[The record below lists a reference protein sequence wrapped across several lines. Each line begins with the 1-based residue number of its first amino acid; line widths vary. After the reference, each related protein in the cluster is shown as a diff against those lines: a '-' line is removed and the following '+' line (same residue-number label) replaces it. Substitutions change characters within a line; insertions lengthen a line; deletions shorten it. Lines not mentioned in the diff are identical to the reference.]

1 MKRIKHL
8 KTMMCITLMA
18 LALLVLWSVQK
29 DAKAEGEIGSITINL
44 KTIQNSKG
52 QDTEKGNVEFA
63 AYKVGSWNGSTGKW
77 ELDGRLSETKIN
89 LDDLTSET
97 ATADDL
103 EAAATA
109 LLEQEN
115 LKDLQV
121 EPDKEH
127 VTDETGHLKFDG
139 LPWGV
144 YLIEQKTGK
153 ETYGTVTPLMVTVPY
168 FVNGTRTADIVLD
181 ELKASGPY
189 INEAGRIVVTK
200 RTGYI
205 DPTLL
210 EVVELIPSNA
220 VYYVGVFT
228 DAQGEKLLGDEY
240 VKEINMKGVGTG
252 TVEFDKL
259 QKGTYYIF
267 ETDKNGK
274 AYKIGEQQPVTVD
287 NPYSWVCNLEEGSSQ
302 VVTLDGTAESAP
314 GNVGLYNLYYDL
326 PDGYFY
332 QGSITIGKNVF
343 NTKEKQTTV
352 DDTFYAGIF
361 RDAEGKDLYQV
372 VELVQ
377 NGTVTVDVPLGG
389 ETGQEPITYYV
400 YETDKDGNRLNKNDF
415 EYKITGEGKVNIEQ
429 GKLTSSISL
438 TNTKKKAATDDSDKS
453 DTSDTSKKTST
464 KKTGD
469 DTPIAFYIVIFV
481 AALAVLVLM
490 TRSRS
495 LKGRNKHE

>member
-8 KTMMCITLMA
+8 KTMMCIALMA

-29 DAKAEGEIGSITINL
+29 DAKAEGEKGSITINL
-44 KTIQNSKG
+44 KTIQNSKD

-77 ELDGRLSETKIN
+77 ELDARLSKTKIN
-89 LDDLTSET
+89 LNDLT
-97 ATADDL
+97 TADDL

-115 LKDLQV
+115 LEDLQF
-121 EPDKEH
+121 EPKKKH
-127 VTDETGHLKFDG
+127 VTNEKGYLKFDG

-153 ETYGTVTPLMVTVPY
+153 ETYGTVAPLMVTVPY
-168 FVNGTRTADIVLD
+168 FVNGTRTADIKL
-181 ELKASGPY
+181 EPKAEGPY

-200 RTGYI
+200 RTGYL

-220 VYYVGVFT
+220 VYYVGVFK
-228 DAQGEKLLGDEY
+228 DAQGKKLLGDEY
-240 VKEINMKGVGTG
+240 VKEINMKGEPTG

-302 VVTLDGTAESAP
+302 VVSLDGTAESAP

-326 PDGYFY
+326 PEGYFY

-389 ETGQEPITYYV
+389 ETGQDPITYYV

-438 TNTKKKAATDDSDKS
+438 TNTKKKAAKDDSDKS
-453 DTSDTSKKTST
+453 DKSDTSKKTSS

-469 DTPIAFYIVIFV
+469 DTPIAFYVVIFV

>member
-1 MKRIKHL
+1 
-8 KTMMCITLMA
+8 MMCITLMA
-18 LALLVLWSVQK
+18 LALVVLWSVQK
-29 DAKAEGEIGSITINL
+29 DAKAEGKIGSITIEL
-44 KTIQNSKG
+44 QDIKNSKG
-52 QDTEKGNVEFA
+52 QYTEKNNVEFA
-63 AYKVGSWNGSTGKW
+63 VYRVGSWNGSTGKW
-77 ELDGRLSETKIN
+77 ELEESLSEAKI
-89 LDDLTSET
+89 DMDYLTSED
-97 ATADDL
+97 AKSEDL
-103 EAAATA
+103 EAASSA
-109 LLEQEN
+109 LLRLPN
-115 LKDLQV
+115 LKDLQFK
-121 EPDKEH
+121 PDKKH
-127 VTDETGHLKFDG
+127 VTDEEGYLKFEG

-144 YLIEQKTGK
+144 YLIEQKTGE

-168 FVNGTRTADIVLD
+168 FLDGTRTADIVLD
-181 ELKASGPY
+181 KLKASGPY

-200 RTGYI
+200 RTGYL

-220 VYYVGVFT
+220 VYYVGVFK
-228 DAQGEKLLGDEY
+228 DAQGKKLLGDEY
-240 VKEINMKGVGTG
+240 VKEINMKGEPTG

-302 VVTLDGTAESAP
+302 VVSLDGTAESAP

-326 PDGYFY
+326 PEGYFY

-389 ETGQEPITYYV
+389 ETGQDPITYYV

-438 TNTKKKAATDDSDKS
+438 TNTKKKAAKDDSDKS
-453 DTSDTSKKTST
+453 DKSDTSKKTSS

-469 DTPIAFYIVIFV
+469 DTPIAFYVVIFV

>member
-1 MKRIKHL
+1 MKQIKHL
-8 KTMMCITLMA
+8 KTMMCIALMA
-18 LALLVLWSVQK
+18 LALVVLWLVQK
-29 DAKAEGEIGSITINL
+29 DAKAEGEKGSITINL
-44 KTIQNSKG
+44 KTIQNSKD

-77 ELDGRLSETKIN
+77 ELDASLSETNIN
-89 LDDLTSET
+89 LNDLT
-97 ATADDL
+97 TADDL

-115 LKDLQV
+115 LEDLQF
-121 EPDKEH
+121 EPKKKH
-127 VTDETGHLKFDG
+127 VTNEKGYLKFDG

-153 ETYGTVTPLMVTVPY
+153 ETYGTVAPLMVTVPY

-200 RTGYI
+200 RTGYL

-210 EVVELIPSNA
+210 EVVDLIPSNA

-228 DAQGEKLLGDEY
+228 DAQGKNLLGDEY
-240 VKEINMKGVGTG
+240 VKEINMQGVGTG

-259 QKGTYYIF
+259 QKGIYYIF

-274 AYKIGEQQPVTVD
+274 AYKIGDQQPVTVD

-302 VVTLDGTAESAP
+302 VVSLDGTAESAP

-326 PDGYFY
+326 PEGYFY

-372 VELVQ
+372 VELEQ

-389 ETGQEPITYYV
+389 ETGQDPITYYV

-438 TNTKKKAATDDSDKS
+438 TNTKKKAATDGSDKS
-453 DTSDTSKKTST
+453 DKSDTSKKTST

-469 DTPIAFYIVIFV
+469 DTPIAFYVVIFV

>member
-18 LALLVLWSVQK
+18 LALVVLWSVQK
-29 DAKAEGEIGSITINL
+29 DAKAEGEIGSITIEL
-44 KTIQNSKG
+44 QDIQNSKG
-52 QDTEKGNVEFA
+52 QYTEKNNVEFA

-77 ELDGRLSETKIN
+77 ELDGSLSETGIN
-89 LDDLTSET
+89 LNDLKT
-97 ATADDL
+97 AEDL

-115 LKDLQV
+115 LEDLQV
-121 EPDKEH
+121 KSD
-127 VTDETGHLKFDG
+127 VTNETGYLKFDG
-139 LPWGV
+139 LQWGV

-153 ETYGTVTPLMVTVPY
+153 ETYGTVAPLMVTVPY
-168 FVNGTRTADIVLD
+168 FVNGTRTADIKL
-181 ELKASGPY
+181 EPKAEGPY

-200 RTGYI
+200 RTGYL

-210 EVVELIPSNA
+210 EVVDLIPSNA

-228 DAQGEKLLGDEY
+228 DAQGKNLLGDEY

-274 AYKIGEQQPVTVD
+274 AYKIGDQQPVTVD

-302 VVTLDGTAESAP
+302 VVTLDGTAESPA
-314 GNVGLYNLYYDL
+314 GTVGLYNLYYDL
-326 PDGYFY
+326 PEGYFY

-389 ETGQEPITYYV
+389 ETGQDPITYYV
-400 YETDKDGNRLNKNDF
+400 YETDKNGKRLNKNDF

-429 GKLTSSISL
+429 GKLTSTVSL
-438 TNTKKKAATDDSDKS
+438 TNTKKKAATDGSDKS
-453 DTSDTSKKTST
+453 DKSDTSKKTST